1 MTCMIDDKR
10 QSRPNTLERNVI
22 SDMCYN
28 FIQKMVSSSRPKA
41 SLIF

>member
-1 MTCMIDDKR
+1 MTCMIDSKR
-10 QSRPNTLERNVI
+10 HSRPVTLERNVL
-22 SDMCYN
+22 SDMCYS